1 MSATPA
7 APKRA
12 TAEGLQVSEVEDD
25 SLVLYAAEDGV
36 VTLTLNDGARMNPLA
51 DGLIDALESALQRAR
66 QAPDMRALIL
76 TARGRGFSVGAD
88 LADYR
93 ALLDASAATPRLGA
107 HVGRLMARMQPLLLD
122 LKAWPAPVICAINGV
137 AAGGGVGLALAG
149 DMVIAAESAYFY
161 LPFLPVLGAVPDMGT
176 TWLLPRALGAPRAM
190 GLALTGD
197 KLPAARAAQWG
208 LIWDC
213 VPDERL
219 AAEARSLALRLAAM
233 PAHSIGEARAAFA
246 ASAHQ
251 SLAQQLEW
259 ERARQMLLVESPSFA
274 EGVRAFGERRA
285 PRHR

>member
-1 MSATPA
+1 MSASPA
-7 APKRA
+7 N
-12 TAEGLQVSEVEDD
+12 EG
-25 SLVLYAAEDGV
+25 LVLYALQDGV
-36 VTLTLNDGARMNPLA
+36 VTLTLNDGARMNPLG
-51 DGLIDALESALQRAR
+51 DSLIDALAPALQRAR
-66 QAPDMRALIL
+66 QESAMRALVL
-76 TARGRGFSVGAD
+76 TAKGRGFSVGAD

-93 ALLDASAATPRLGA
+93 ALLDASVGAASLGA

-122 LKAWPAPVICAINGV
+122 LKAWPVPVVCAVNGV
-137 AAGGGVGLALAG
+137 AAGGGVGLALVG
-149 DMVIAAESAYFY
+149 DMVIAVESAYFY

-176 TWLLPRALGAPRAM
+176 TWLLPRALGTPRAM

-197 KLPAARAAQWG
+197 RLPAARAVHWG

-213 VPDERL
+213 VPDDRL
-219 AAEARSLALRLAAM
+219 ADEAQALALRLAAM
-233 PAHSIGEARAAFA
+233 PAHAVGEARAAFA

-259 ERARQMLLVESPSFA
+259 ERARQMVLVEGSSFA